1 MQRVRLKI
9 SAPQL
14 FATVS
19 LLLILGVAVSIGITQ
34 SSFYKNAIIERD
46 ARTVQDLVQALVTGR
61 QSEGQLS
68 VTDLEEYDTD
78 RAQARLDQS
87 FRGLT
92 NVMGR
97 ARIKVFNRDGT
108 IAWSDE
114 PRLIGS
120 PATRHTQDLARALRG
135 EVRAILFD
143 PEGAPKNPLDVFPAS
158 PLIEFYVPFSLAG
171 GEPPGATSGAL
182 ALYRSSDDLTDT
194 IAKGQ
199 NLLWAMEGVGGLIL
213 FAALYGL
220 FRRVYYGKRKAE
232 SQFARLSAEHTRLMQ
247 LERLSAMGQMVSE
260 VAHQLNNPL
269 VGVINLTELAQRE
282 LHNPER
288 MKELLAEVRKAG
300 ADCRRFVQSML
311 VLNKVA
317 RAEPQLIDMA
327 RLVHDTIAFFQQSLG
342 GEPRITMEATQG
354 PVMVEVD
361 PVLIRNALFNLIHNA
376 AQADPAGHVTVTLVL
391 EECAGVPRCSIS
403 VSDCGPGLALEVQNR
418 LFTPFFTTRAG
429 GTGLGLSIA
438 KHIAVLHS
446 GSIRAENKREG
457 GARFVISLPLHA

>member
-1 MQRVRLKI
+1 M
-9 SAPQL
+9 
-14 FATVS
+14 S
-19 LLLILGVAVSIGITQ
+19 LLLIVTVAVALGTTQ
-34 SSFYKNAIIERD
+34 SSYYEDAIIERESLIIRD
-46 ARTVQDLVQALVTGR
+46 MVQALVTGR
-61 QSEGQLS
+61 QFEGHLS
-68 VTDLEEYDTD
+68 MVDLEQYETHS
-78 RAQARLDQS
+78 AQTRLDHS
-87 FRGLT
+87 FGSLT
-92 NVMGR
+92 NVLGR
-97 ARIKVFNRDGT
+97 ARIKVFNLNGT

-120 PATRHTQDLARALRG
+120 TASRHKQELARALG
-135 EVRAILFD
+135 GDVRAVLFNPKD
-143 PEGAPKNPLDVFPAS
+143 PKDPFQNPFDVFPDA

-171 GEPPGATSGAL
+171 DGSSRETSGVL
-182 ALYRSSDDLTDT
+182 ALYRSSEQLTET
-194 IAKGQ
+194 IAKGRF
-199 NLLWAMEGVGGLIL
+199 LLWIVKGIGGLIL
-213 FAALYGL
+213 FLALYSL
-220 FRRVYYGKRKAE
+220 FRWVYYGKREAE
-232 SQFARLSAEHTRLMQ
+232 SQVARLSAEHARLMQ

-342 GEPRITMEATQG
+342 GEPRITMEAPQG

-438 KHIAVLHS
+438 KHIAVLHG
-446 GSIRAENKREG
+446 GSIWAENKREG
-457 GARFVISLPLHA
+457 GARFVMSLPIHA